1 MALLLL
7 SLCLSV
13 CTSHQQF
20 QSQSQSQHL
29 AWQIRPTVPPP
40 AHCTHVHSVAHHVCF
55 PCHCCC
61 CRFAFAAF
69 RLALSPACLCLFVC
83 LSVRSLSYVA
93 WMNISLGVF
102 YIRKLSLTKNLQNSW
117 MSQAKKRSWQNQ
129 RRCRCRSRSRRRCG
143 LCTQYKIVNNFQL
156 KVFERVELWT
166 RLSLCLSLSLSLA
179 CQLQL
184 VLAQLCKPLGQLVVC
199 QLVLAAVL
207 RQTTLAPGLSSCT
220 SSSPSSGLTCPNMG
234 PLNFS
239 KMSYLISH
247 LDVFIASASRAML
260 G

>member
-1 MALLLL
+1 MALLLLLL

-20 QSQSQSQHL
+20 QSQSQLSLSTWHGRFVPL
-29 AWQIRPTVPPP
+29 YPRLRPD
-40 AHCTHVHSVAHHVCF
+40 HVHSVAHHVCF

-69 RLALSPACLCLFVC
+69 RLALSLSFCLCEVCRTWPEWISAWASFIFANYLWLKIYKIHEWAKPKKEADKINVAVAVAVDVAVGFALNTKLSIIFNWKFSRELNFEPGFV
-83 LSVRSLSYVA
+83 SLSP
-93 WMNISLGVF
+93 SLLVF
-102 YIRKLSLTKNLQNSW
+102 
-117 MSQAKKRSWQNQ
+117 
-129 RRCRCRSRSRRRCG
+129 
-143 LCTQYKIVNNFQL
+143 
-156 KVFERVELWT
+156 
-166 RLSLCLSLSLSLA
+166 A

-199 QLVLAAVL
+199 QLVLATVL

-220 SSSPSSGLTCPNMG
+220 SSPSSGLTCPNMG

-260 G
+260 D